1 MQVKVIY
8 YILIYDHVKII
19 YIIMGRAKHFNMF
32 IATKKMAGHGRQ
44 GVRLTLTVSR
54 GIVMD

>member
-32 IATKKMAGHGRQ
+32 IATKKMAGHG
-44 GVRLTLTVSR
+44 VRLTLTVSR